1 MKETVQ
7 SKRVH
12 HKLYGEGVI
21 TGLRDGIITVQFQNE
36 EKCFVIPGAFQ
47 SGFLTT
53 EDEALLKC
61 VEEEAK
67 RKEPNAPQELKTEK
81 AVPQKSNGTK
91 TPVVFCNIM
100 WQERYDG
107 SDEKGINGGSY
118 VKENGTGNEYMNF
131 LPFEVQENGS
141 DTFKEAL
148 LGSFE
153 TKSKQGRAN
162 ETRIERILGCRA
174 RKSDDWV
181 DGVTVVWCATSP
193 WGTGRVVGWYQN
205 ATVYRTYQGALIHE
219 PDGSAWERWYNIKC
233 DCEDAVLLPVKTRYA
248 RVWDV
253 PRAKK
258 QDGQPFGFGRA
269 NIWYAS
275 EPEAQEYVKSILS
288 NIEQYTGENL
298 LQECQ

>member
-1 MKETVQ
+1 MKEKILG
-7 SKRVH
+7 KRIH
-12 HKLYGEGVI
+12 HKLFGEGII
-21 TGLRDGIITVQFQNE
+21 TGLSGEIITVQFQNE

-67 RKEPNAPQELKTEK
+67 RKEPNAPQKLKTEK
-81 AVPQKSNGTK
+81 AVSKKSNGTK

-162 ETRIERILGCRA
+162 ETRIERILGYSLIAILRLL
-174 RKSDDWV
+174 
-181 DGVTVVWCATSP
+181 GVENS
-193 WGTGRVVGWYQN
+193 
-205 ATVYRTYQGALIHE
+205 LI
-219 PDGSAWERWYNIKC
+219 
-233 DCEDAVLLPVKTRYA
+233 
-248 RVWDV
+248 
-253 PRAKK
+253 
-258 QDGQPFGFGRA
+258 
-269 NIWYAS
+269 
-275 EPEAQEYVKSILS
+275 
-288 NIEQYTGENL
+288 
-298 LQECQ
+298 

>member
-61 VEEEAK
+61 VEEEAM

-81 AVPQKSNGTK
+81 AVPKKSNGTK

-107 SDEKGINGGSY
+107 SDETGVNGGSY
-118 VKENGTGNEYMNF
+118 VKKNGTGNEYMNF
-131 LPFEVQENGS
+131 LPFECQENDGS
-141 DTFKEAL
+141 ITFPV
-148 LGSFE
+148 
-153 TKSKQGRAN
+153 
-162 ETRIERILGCRA
+162 GCR
-174 RKSDDWV
+174 
-181 DGVTVVWCATSP
+181 
-193 WGTGRVVGWYQN
+193 
-205 ATVYRTYQGALIHE
+205 
-219 PDGSAWERWYNIKC
+219 
-233 DCEDAVLLPVKTRYA
+233 
-248 RVWDV
+248 
-253 PRAKK
+253 
-258 QDGQPFGFGRA
+258 
-269 NIWYAS
+269 
-275 EPEAQEYVKSILS
+275 
-288 NIEQYTGENL
+288 
-298 LQECQ
+298 

>member
-1 MKETVQ
+1 MKEKILG
-7 SKRVH
+7 KRIH
-12 HKLYGEGVI
+12 HKMFGEGVI
-21 TGLRDGIITVQFQNE
+21 TELRGEIITVQFQNE
-36 EKCFVIPGAFQ
+36 EKSFVIPGAFQ

-67 RKEPNAPQELKTEK
+67 RKEPNAPKELQADKETPNK
-81 AVPQKSNGTK
+81 RTGTK

-118 VKENGTGNEYMNF
+118 VKKNGTGNEYMNF
-131 LPFEVQENGS
+131 LPFEYRENGS

-153 TKSKQGRAN
+153 TKSNRGISN
-162 ETRIERILGCRA
+162 ETHIERILGCRA

-193 WGTGRVVGWYQN
+193 WEQEELWDGTRTPRSIVPIRLLSFMSRTTVHGN
-205 ATVYRTYQGALIHE
+205 A
-219 PDGSAWERWYNIKC
+219 
-233 DCEDAVLLPVKTRYA
+233 
-248 RVWDV
+248 
-253 PRAKK
+253 
-258 QDGQPFGFGRA
+258 
-269 NIWYAS
+269 
-275 EPEAQEYVKSILS
+275 IL
-288 NIEQYTGENL
+288 T
-298 LQECQ
+298 